1 MKIVCVLCDRSFS
14 ADPLQEKK
22 LKKHPHRIFLCPE
35 CHDRITEQTL
45 TRQEETEA
53 PGVKDRNHCPCD

>member
-1 MKIVCVLCDRSFS
+1 MNIVCVLCNHSFR

-35 CHDRITEQTL
+35 CHDRITKQTL
-45 TRQEETEA
+45 TRQEETKTPEA
-53 PGVKDRNHCPCD
+53 TDCNHSSPD